1 MKLLWNYDKLQDIN
15 PEDIKDVELVDY
27 KNLNQKEFL
36 EQIKLLFSLDSMK
49 IEDLQKIC
57 QKLGNFVFV
66 SDNFIKMVRILL
78 NIEAKIPVILMGET
92 GVGKTLLLE
101 MLTLLYGKGTRILE
115 KLNIHA
121 GITDE
126 HIVQFIEKITEEVK
140 IEKKE
145 KELIWVFFDE
155 INTCKSLGLITEIM
169 CHHTYLGKKIND
181 NFVFLGA
188 CNPYRYLTKKK
199 KESGLVYYNLK
210 DDNKLYNLV
219 YNVNPLPHSL
229 LNFVF
234 DFASLQPEDENKY
247 ITNTIKSILTKIKN
261 ENFYQNISEKEMES
275 LEKEMIESIEIC
287 HDFIRKKYDR
297 SSVSLREIGRFRIF
311 FEYFLNYF
319 KKIDSSYRIMH
330 ISLNITLY
338 LCYYLR
344 LNDKIH
350 RKELNKNLNKFY
362 NGSNFITEPEKEI
375 KHIAKQMHIEEGKG
389 IALNRALR
397 ENLFTC
403 FISIIN
409 NIPLIIVGKPGT
421 GKSLSFKIL
430 YDSMKGKHSEKE
442 LFKNIG
448 KLYRFY
454 YQGSETSTSEGIDKV
469 FKRAKE
475 QYILSIK
482 IDKDS
487 TKEEVEYFLKN
498 RLKFSEKSI
507 KLLNKDGKELYNLE
521 EINID
526 KIELKKEEKE
536 K

>member
-1 MKLLWNYDKLQDIN
+1 M
-15 PEDIKDVELVDY
+15 
-27 KNLNQKEFL
+27 
-36 EQIKLLFSLDSMK
+36 
-49 IEDLQKIC
+49 
-57 QKLGNFVFV
+57 
-66 SDNFIKMVRILL
+66 
-78 NIEAKIPVILMGET
+78 
-92 GVGKTLLLE
+92 
-101 MLTLLYGKGTRILE
+101 
-115 KLNIHA
+115 
-121 GITDE
+121 
-126 HIVQFIEKITEEVK
+126 
-140 IEKKE
+140 
-145 KELIWVFFDE
+145 
-155 INTCKSLGLITEIM
+155 
-169 CHHTYLGKKIND
+169 
-181 NFVFLGA
+181 
-188 CNPYRYLTKKK
+188 
-199 KESGLVYYNLK
+199 
-210 DDNKLYNLV
+210 
-219 YNVNPLPHSL
+219 
-229 LNFVF
+229 
-234 DFASLQPEDENKY
+234 
-247 ITNTIKSILTKIKN
+247 
-261 ENFYQNISEKEMES
+261 
-275 LEKEMIESIEIC
+275 
-287 HDFIRKKYDR
+287 
-297 SSVSLREIGRFRIF
+297 
-311 FEYFLNYF
+311 
-319 KKIDSSYRIMH
+319 
-330 ISLNITLY
+330 
-338 LCYYLR
+338 
-344 LNDKIH
+344 
-350 RKELNKNLNKFY
+350 NKFY

-521 EINID
+521 EINIE
-526 KIELKKEEKE
+526 KIE
-536 K
+536 